1 MKIRSLLA
9 NCYLYFLSAI
19 AFFLQWVKPESKVT
33 LLISFEANA
42 KAILEEYEQG
52 QYSYKLNILY
62 TQQASSIAES
72 FPNVD
77 AYLLQEKTLSISL
90 KLYT

>member
-1 MKIRSLLA
+1 MDDKNENKITTGELLFVFFIS
-9 NCYLYFLSAI
+9 NRL
-19 AFFLQWVKPESKVT
+19 FLQWVKPESKVT

-62 TQQASSIAES
+62 TQQSTLLLPRASRM
-72 FPNVD
+72 
-77 AYLLQEKTLSISL
+77 
-90 KLYT
+90 

>member
-72 FPNVD
+72 LPECRCIFITRKKP
-77 AYLLQEKTLSISL
+77 YPSH
-90 KLYT
+90 